1 MMIDIHTHPCWLQD
15 YPTYDHFNET
25 GEIPPAALEPYFEAI
40 SDVDRV
46 VALAF
51 WAPDSRIEVSNAFVA
66 EVVRHDPAKIV
77 GFASVDPK
85 LPGAISELNK
95 AIAEL
100 GLQGL
105 KLGPIYQ
112 HFVPD
117 DRAYWPLYE
126 RVQELDIPIMWHQG
140 TSFMV
145 PEGPLEASPPHRLDI
160 IARTF
165 PNIKMVIA
173 HFGYP
178 WPREVVALLRRH
190 PHVYTDISV
199 LASRPWFLYNALI
212 DALEYG
218 AQDKILLGS
227 DYPAFTARQTVDALR
242 KINDFARGTSLPT
255 VPQNIIDEIIE
266 RDSLALLGI
275 PT

>member
-1 MMIDIHTHPCWLQD
+1 MIDIHTHPCWLRD
-15 YPTYDHFNET
+15 EATYGHFEEN
-25 GEIPPAALEPYFEAI
+25 GEIPPAALAPFFDAI
-40 SDVDRV
+40 ADVDKA

-51 WAPDSRIEVSNAFVA
+51 WAPDSRITVSNAFVA
-66 EVVRHDPAKIV
+66 EVVRQAPDKII

-85 LPGAISELNK
+85 LPSALSELDE
-95 AIAEL
+95 AIDNL

-105 KLGPIYQ
+105 KLAPVYQ

-145 PEGPLEASPPHRLDI
+145 PEGPLEAAPPHRLDV
-160 IARTF
+160 IARSF

-190 PHVYTDISV
+190 PNLYTDISV
-199 LASRPWFLYNALI
+199 LADRPWFLYNALV

-227 DYPAFTARQTVDALR
+227 DYPAFTARQTVEALR
-242 KINDFARGTSLPT
+242 NINQFARGTSLPT
-255 VPQNIIDEIIE
+255 VPQRVIDEIIE
-266 RDSLALLGI
+266 RDSLALLNIDG
-275 PT
+275 

>member
-1 MMIDIHTHPCWLQD
+1 MIDIHTHPCWLRD
-15 YPTYDHFNET
+15 EETYSHFEAS
-25 GEIPPAALEPYFEAI
+25 GQIPAASLEPYFEAI
-40 SDVDRV
+40 ADVDKA

-51 WAPDSRIEVSNAFVA
+51 WAPDSRITVSNAFVA
-66 EVVRHDPAKIV
+66 EVVRQDPGRIV
-77 GFASVDPK
+77 GFASVDPRS
-85 LPGAISELNK
+85 PT
-95 AIAEL
+95 AIAELDDAIANL

-105 KLGPIYQ
+105 KLAPVYQ

-126 RVQELDIPIMWHQG
+126 RVQELDVPIMWHQG

-145 PEGPLEASPPHRLDI
+145 PEGPLEAAPPHRLDV
-160 IARTF
+160 IARSF
-165 PNIKMVIA
+165 PQIKMVIA

-178 WPREVVALLRRH
+178 WPREVVAMLRRH
-190 PHVYTDISV
+190 PNLYTDISV
-199 LASRPWFLYNALI
+199 LADRPWFLYNALV

-255 VPQNIIDEIIE
+255 VPQRVIEEIIE
-266 RDSLALLGI
+266 RDSLALLNI
-275 PT
+275 AA

>member
-1 MMIDIHTHPCWLQD
+1 MIDIHTHPCWLRD
-15 YPTYDHFNET
+15 HETYNHFDER
-25 GEIPPAALEPYFEAI
+25 GEIPEAALEPYFEAI
-40 SDVDRV
+40 SDVDKA

-66 EVVRHDPAKIV
+66 EVVRHDPARLV

-85 LPGAISELNK
+85 LPDAISELDK
-95 AIAEL
+95 AIGDL

-117 DRAYWPLYE
+117 DTAYWPLYA

-145 PEGPLEASPPHRLDI
+145 PEGPLEASQPHRLDI

-199 LASRPWFLYNALI
+199 LANRPWFLYNALI

-218 AQDKILLGS
+218 AEDKILLGS
-227 DYPAFTARQTVDALR
+227 DYPAFTARETVEALW

-255 VPQNIIDEIIE
+255 VPPKVLEAIIE

-275 PT
+275 AS

>member
-1 MMIDIHTHPCWLQD
+1 MD
-15 YPTYDHFNET
+15 
-25 GEIPPAALEPYFEAI
+25 EAI
-40 SDVDRV
+40 
-46 VALAF
+46 
-51 WAPDSRIEVSNAFVA
+51 
-66 EVVRHDPAKIV
+66 
-77 GFASVDPK
+77 G
-85 LPGAISELNK
+85 G
-95 AIAEL
+95 L

-112 HFVPD
+112 HFSPD
-117 DRAYWPLYE
+117 DPAYWPLYE

-145 PEGPLEASPPHRLDI
+145 PEGPLEDSHPYRLDK
-160 IARTF
+160 IARAF
-165 PNIKMVIA
+165 PEIKMVIA

-199 LASRPWFLYNALI
+199 LANRPWFLYNALI

-218 AQDKILLGS
+218 AEDKILFGS
-227 DYPAFTARQTVDALR
+227 DYPAFTAQETALAL
-242 KINDFARGTSLPT
+242 KTINDFARGTSLPT
-255 VPQNIIDEIIE
+255 VSRKVINEIIE

-275 PT
+275 TA